1 MRFPLPLPE
10 RRYHQTG
17 GTLKK
22 DFSVPDRVK
31 NLMGEYKVE
40 NNHVIQFVEET
51 GDRFTG
57 KENAKLLATIHKT
70 YYYNFCKDYL
80 YKPFSF
86 MQFAKT
92 INSVK
97 GIKYY
102 RPKGE
107 TKKLYY
113 YDLEDKHRNDLQNA
127 V

>member
-1 MRFPLPLPE
+1 
-10 RRYHQTG
+10 
-17 GTLKK
+17 
-22 DFSVPDRVK
+22 
-31 NLMGEYKVE
+31 MGEYKVE